1 MCSLV
6 CSGFL
11 KRLYMPW
18 HLHSWHFKTSSPS
31 WTETYGRLPWQFK
44 NLFMLSVRGLK
55 SMGKKRGSVIY
66 STHRKNEANKMFSLF
81 YSIPKPPNS
90 SSCLSLTS
98 FTDLL
103 RLRSSGLPLLSSS
116 VWFSATVLGEMLCIL
131 THWLLGEMLRSPQ
144 YFSCS
149 LYFYSTSNCFPPTK
163 WLLLPWS

>member
-1 MCSLV
+1 MRYYFFFYTKYTASFELLSLQHIYNIFSSNTYAV
-6 CSGFL
+6 IVPFL
-11 KRLYMPW
+11 V
-18 HLHSWHFKTSSPS
+18 HITHKTELLVFPLVQPAATPS
-31 WTETYGRLPWQFK
+31 EHNTT
-44 NLFMLSVRGLK
+44 SD
-55 SMGKKRGSVIY
+55 
-66 STHRKNEANKMFSLF
+66 
-81 YSIPKPPNS
+81 SIPKPPNS
-90 SSCLSLTS
+90 SSRFSVTS

-103 RLRSSGLPLLSSS
+103 RLRSPGLPLLSSS